1 MTTETI
7 NNRILIIGRAIE
19 ESQDNNEL
27 ARLDNELEQLELL
40 KIEMEI
46 EENAD

>member
-1 MTTETI
+1 MTMEII
-7 NNRILIIGRAIE
+7 NNRILMIGRAIE

-40 KIEMEI
+40 KIEMEL
-46 EENAD
+46 EKNED